1 MPMKEMC
8 AMFTCPV
15 ASCRRRLM
23 VRSRFM
29 ATVVATSRWY
39 ESCVSQGSATPMA
52 ARSASVTRGRTA
64 MLRATDQSARP
75 QHQDGD
81 DHQESEHV
89 DGGAREE
96 QRAHALDRPED
107 EAAQHGAGQAAH
119 AAHDDD
125 D

>member
-39 ESCVSQGSATPMA
+39 ESCVSQGSATPA
-52 ARSASVTRGRTA
+52 RARSASVTRGRTA
-64 MLRATDQSARP
+64 VLRATDQSARP

-81 DHQESEHV
+81 LGLVRRGEREPFVTD
-89 DGGAREE
+89 ARL
-96 QRAHALDRPED
+96 AFSI
-107 EAAQHGAGQAAH
+107 G
-119 AAHDDD
+119 
-125 D
+125 